1 MLGYIVYYIEHLSE
15 RAIAC
20 ISMHQTHYFKLFSFW
35 LKTLGPW
42 AWRANHTFYLDRHL
56 MKLHYRG
63 CKIPK
68 YHRLSG
74 WVEWVAQLFNQIN
87 QYFQPSAFTLKSFAW
102 RESVQNGLSQFGS
115 LLGLC
120 LQLCLVCVDTIKIK
134 TKEEDNEDF
143 SLVDG
148 NTFESQRSGAG
159 SGAEEARSAITC
171 QRSCSSPTYLYS
183 QLVLYW
189 NALKLVFC
197 LKGVWV
203 SSRSKFP
210 WV

>member
-20 ISMHQTHYFKLFSFW
+20 ISMPQTHYFKLFSFW

-42 AWRANHTFYLDRHL
+42 AWRANHTFDLDRHL

-102 RESVQNGLSQFGS
+102 RENVQNGLSQFGS

-120 LQLCLVCVDTIKIK
+120 LQLCLVCETQSKSKLKKK
-134 TKEEDNEDF
+134 TMK
-143 SLVDG
+143 
-148 NTFESQRSGAG
+148 TFHWSTEIHSRASDRVQDQEQRRHEVQSRAKGL
-159 SGAEEARSAITC
+159 ARHPLIYRVNLCFTEMH
-171 QRSCSSPTYLYS
+171 
-183 QLVLYW
+183 W
-189 NALKLVFC
+189 N
-197 LKGVWV
+197 
-203 SSRSKFP
+203 
-210 WV
+210 

>member
-42 AWRANHTFYLDRHL
+42 AWRANHTFDLDRHL

-74 WVEWVAQLFNQIN
+74 WVEWVAQLFNQI
-87 QYFQPSAFTLKSFAW
+87 KSRPKSIF
-102 RESVQNGLSQFGS
+102 STISFHIKI
-115 LLGLC
+115 LC
-120 LQLCLVCVDTIKIK
+120 LEGKRSKWFVTIWVPARFVFATLSCLWDTIKIK

-171 QRSCSSPTYLYS
+171 QRSCSSPTYL
-183 QLVLYW
+183 
-189 NALKLVFC
+189 
-197 LKGVWV
+197 
-203 SSRSKFP
+203 
-210 WV
+210 